1 MATNGNQIVL
11 TASIVLFLA
20 GILCLVLSVFILAKQ
35 ALNKDVHRIAEATT
49 SLAEKG
55 ITDGVSGLVGNAS
68 LIIDS
73 LNELSKS
80 NSGIGVFFVF
90 LSLALFAVAYFI
102 IKPLIGALP

>member
-11 TASIVLFLA
+11 IASIVLFLA
-20 GILCLVLSVFILAKQ
+20 GIICLVLSVFILAKQ

-49 SLAEKG
+49 NLAEKG

-68 LIIDS
+68 LLIDS

-102 IKPLIGALP
+102 IKPLIGILP

>member
-49 SLAEKG
+49 NLAEKG

-68 LIIDS
+68 LLIDS

-90 LSLALFAVAYFI
+90 LSLALIAVAYFI

>member
-49 SLAEKG
+49 NLAEKG

-68 LIIDS
+68 LLIDS

-102 IKPLIGALP
+102 IKPLIGTLP